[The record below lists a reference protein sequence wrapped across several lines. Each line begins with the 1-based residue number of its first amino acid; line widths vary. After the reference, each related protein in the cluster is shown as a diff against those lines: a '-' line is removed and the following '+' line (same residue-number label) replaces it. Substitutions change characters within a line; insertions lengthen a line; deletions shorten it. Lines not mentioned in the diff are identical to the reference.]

1 MSDSQDCRIELLS
14 LEDARKAAL
23 QAGLPEGFAELNVFR
38 ALLNRPAIAKAVC
51 DLLLANF
58 GSELDQR
65 LRELVIMRLGWTT
78 GSVYEWTQ
86 HWSIAQDRFG
96 CSEQDLLEVRGWR
109 TSDHFGP
116 AERAILAATD
126 ETVETGTLSEPTF
139 AACAE
144 QLGGTGECL
153 DLVSAIGTWRLIS
166 QLLRSLEIPLE
177 PGVAAWPPDGLIPP
191 DREN

>member
-1 MSDSQDCRIELLS
+1 MSDSQDCRIDLLS

-23 QAGLPEGFAELNVFR
+23 EAGLPEGFAELNVFR
-38 ALLNRPAIAKAVC
+38 ALLNRPAIAKAVS

-96 CSEQDLLEVRGWR
+96 CSEQDLLEVQAWR

-116 AERAILAATD
+116 TERAILAATD

-153 DLVSAIGTWRLIS
+153 DLISAIGTWRLIS
-166 QLLRSLEIPLE
+166 QLLRSLKIPLE
-177 PGVAAWPPDGLIPP
+177 PGVAPWPPEGRIPP
-191 DREN
+191 GYED

>member
-1 MSDSQDCRIELLS
+1 MSDSQDCRIDLLS

-38 ALLNRPAIAKAVC
+38 ALLNRPAIAKAVS

-96 CSEQDLLEVRGWR
+96 CSEQDLLEVQAWR

-116 AERAILAATD
+116 TERAILAATD
-126 ETVETGTLSEPTF
+126 ETVETGTLSEP
-139 AACAE
+139 
-144 QLGGTGECL
+144 
-153 DLVSAIGTWRLIS
+153 SI
-166 QLLRSLEIPLE
+166 
-177 PGVAAWPPDGLIPP
+177 
-191 DREN
+191 